1 MFPAADRT
9 ELCLSPAIFR
19 KTGPTGTRQTLHF
32 ELLSDRARGRERVL
46 EAPFSQLQSD
56 CVAKTLK
63 TKAQNVRFVAFL
75 KACFSKV
82 AGFGGAS
89 L

>member
-1 MFPAADRT
+1 MFPAAGRT
-9 ELCLSPAIFR
+9 ELRLSPAIFR

-32 ELLSDRARGRERVL
+32 ELLSNRARGRESVL

-75 KACFSKV
+75 LAWFSES
-82 AGFGGAS
+82 GGV
-89 L
+89 LR